1 MGGESFGFTSR
12 YWEPPS
18 ERIAELVRAGV
29 EMVLDHPEL
38 MYEAM
43 DDASLAAASPA
54 IAAEPR
60 LAEAVRACVRANLT
74 HWCTA
79 NLAAPGVPVAPNLS
93 AENVNIARDVVR
105 HGFDEMLVTNF
116 HAGQNAAVRKWAQLA
131 FLLSPDPYEVREL
144 LDVIMGSVF
153 AFIDD
158 TLAGVF
164 ELIQR
169 ERRNLADVD
178 HTERMETLNL
188 LLGGAPIS
196 AGRAG
201 ARLRY
206 ELDRR
211 HLAAVAW
218 NDSYP
223 TDPEPLELAVNA
235 LVRAAG
241 SMQPLTIVPSPSTLW
256 VWLPIEQLPPLA
268 EVRRALAETT
278 GVRMA
283 IGSVGDGMSGFRRAH
298 LDAVAAQR
306 LMRRLPSG
314 ERLAT
319 YDEVEVVAL
328 ATDGDEERAREF
340 VTRTLGNLVS
350 ADADLRET
358 LRIYLH
364 EGSNTTRTAR
374 SMFTHRN
381 TIVHRLDRARGL
393 LPRPLDQRPLQVAL
407 ALEIIRV
414 VGVTSND

>member
-1 MGGESFGFTSR
+1 MVGDAFGVSSR

-18 ERIAELVRAGV
+18 ERTAELLRAAV

-54 IAAEPR
+54 IAAEPA

-74 HWCTA
+74 HWCLA
-79 NLAAPGVPVAPNLS
+79 NLASPGMPVAPNLA
-93 AENVNIARDVVR
+93 AENIEIARSVVR

-116 HAGQNAAVRKWAQLA
+116 HAGQNAAIRKWTQLA
-131 FLLSPDPYEVREL
+131 FFVSPDPYEVREL
-144 LDVIMGSVF
+144 LDVVMGSIF

-169 ERRNLADVD
+169 ERRELADVD

-188 LLGGAPIS
+188 VLGGAPIS

-206 ELDRR
+206 ELDRP
-211 HLAAVAW
+211 HLAAIVW
-218 NDSYP
+218 SDSYP
-223 TDPEPLELAVNA
+223 AAPEPLEQVVNA
-235 LVRAAG
+235 LAQAAG
-241 SMQPLTIVPSPSTLW
+241 SVRPLTLVPSPSTLW
-256 VWLPIEQLPPLA
+256 VWLPTAEVPPLA
-268 EVRRALAETT
+268 EVRPAMTAP

-283 IGSVGDGMSGFRRAH
+283 VGSVGTGMAGFRRAH

-314 ERLAT
+314 ARLAT

-328 ATDGDEERAREF
+328 ATGGDEERAREF
-340 VTRTLGNLVS
+340 VARTLGNLIS
-350 ADADLRET
+350 ADPELRET
-358 LRIYLH
+358 VRVYLH

-374 SMFTHRN
+374 ALFTHRN
-381 TIVHRLDRARGL
+381 TIVHRLDRVRAL
-393 LPRPLDQRPLQVAL
+393 LPYPLEQRPLHIAM
-407 ALEIIRV
+407 ALEIVRV
-414 VGVTSND
+414 LGRADGH

>member
-1 MGGESFGFTSR
+1 MVGDAFGVSSR

-18 ERIAELVRAGV
+18 ERTAELLRSAV

-54 IAAEPR
+54 IAAEPA

-74 HWCTA
+74 HWCLA
-79 NLAAPGVPVAPNLS
+79 NLASPGMPVAPNLA
-93 AENVNIARDVVR
+93 AENVEIARAVVR

-116 HAGQNAAVRKWAQLA
+116 HAGQNAAIRKWTQLA
-131 FLLSPDPYEVREL
+131 FFVSPDPYEVREL
-144 LDVIMGSVF
+144 LDVVMGSIF

-169 ERRNLADVD
+169 ERRELADVD

-188 LLGGAPIS
+188 VLGGAPIS

-201 ARLRY
+201 ERLRY
-206 ELDRR
+206 ELDRT
-211 HLAAVAW
+211 HLAAIVW
-218 NDSYP
+218 SDSYP
-223 TDPEPLELAVNA
+223 AAPEPLEQAVNA
-235 LVRAAG
+235 LAQAAG
-241 SMQPLTIVPSPSTLW
+241 SVQPLTLVPSPSTLW
-256 VWLPIEQLPPLA
+256 VWLPTTEVPSLA
-268 EVRRALAETT
+268 EVRRAMTAP

-283 IGSVGDGMSGFRRAH
+283 IGSTGAGMAGFRRAH

-306 LMRRLPSG
+306 LLRRLPSG
-314 ERLAT
+314 ARLAT

-328 ATDGDEERAREF
+328 ATGGDEERAREF
-340 VTRTLGNLVS
+340 VTRTLGNLIS
-350 ADADLRET
+350 ADPELRET
-358 LRIYLH
+358 VRVYLH

-374 SMFTHRN
+374 ALFTHRN
-381 TIVHRLDRARGL
+381 TIVHRLDRVRAL
-393 LPRPLDQRPLQVAL
+393 LPYPLEQRPLQVAL
-407 ALEIIRV
+407 ALEIVRV
-414 VGVTSND
+414 LGPADGR